1 MEYSGQSLQTDGH
14 GQPREADIECFHE
27 DASKPKGCGQEGAF
41 VSLFIKT
48 VNLLDLR
55 R

>member
-1 MEYSGQSLQTDGH
+1 MATANPEKLTLSV
-14 GQPREADIECFHE
+14 FHE

-48 VNLLDLR
+48 VNLLSIFSALDLR
-55 R
+55 W